1 MLLLLLLLVLLVLL
15 LLVVCLRT
23 GVIFRG
29 IQFSL
34 AGQDS
39 LYKCT
44 YKHGVVL
51 LVVVVAAGAV
61 AADGIGIAIG
71 TAVVTD
77 ISETGSISF
86 SEGMGKKPLDPSS
99 HDK

>member
-1 MLLLLLLLVLLVLL
+1 M
-15 LLVVCLRT
+15 
-23 GVIFRG
+23 
-29 IQFSL
+29 
-34 AGQDS
+34 
-39 LYKCT
+39 
-44 YKHGVVL
+44 L

-86 SEGMGKKPLDPSS
+86 SSEGMGKKPLDPSS